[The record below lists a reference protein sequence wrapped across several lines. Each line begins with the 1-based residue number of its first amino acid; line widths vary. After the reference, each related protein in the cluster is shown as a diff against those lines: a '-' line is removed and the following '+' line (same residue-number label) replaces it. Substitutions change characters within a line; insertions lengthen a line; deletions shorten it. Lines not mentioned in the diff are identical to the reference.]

1 MKGNPTYIFGHKNPD
16 TDSVCAA
23 ISLSHLKNKLGL
35 NTIPAIIGNIN
46 EETKYVLKAFNVKE
60 PYLLSD
66 VKLQIKDVNYH
77 KNCFIDKNVSIK
89 DAFDFLNKYSLT
101 GIPVVEGKNKYF
113 GYVSLKEIA
122 KEMIVGN
129 YNAINTSYGN
139 IIRVLNGEKVL
150 KFDKEING
158 KVLDTTYAKDT
169 FMKDVKLDNSF
180 ILIVE
185 DNIKIIE
192 YAIKSKVKLIV
203 LVSNNK
209 LSKKLFDLAFENNI
223 NIITTSHSAYEVGK
237 LMSLSNYVN
246 NIIRKEEINT
256 FKDVDYLSYFMEES
270 KKLKHTNYP
279 ILNKNGNCTGLLT
292 LTDCNNVSKKKV
304 ILVDHNNY
312 SQSVDGLD
320 EAEILE
326 VIDHHNIGDIVTK
339 KPINFRNARV
349 GSVNTIIYNMYIEN
363 NITIPKSIAGIMA
376 SAIISDTLL
385 LTSPTT
391 TDRDRE
397 ALNSLCKIAGI
408 SMKIY
413 GIKMLKQ
420 GMSIKGLTNKEILY
434 KDFKSYKVDKVMF
447 GIGQVLTSDFEL
459 INKEEMIKYLNE
471 VANLSGYRVLTLFV
485 IDMFNNISYCLYN
498 TDGEDI
504 IKEAFNLEKIYE
516 GIELHNILSR
526 KVQIAPYIM
535 DVIEKENN

>member
-1 MKGNPTYIFGHKNPD
+1 MKGNLTYIFGHKNPD

-23 ISLSHLKNKLGL
+23 ISLSYLKNKLGL
-35 NTIPAIIGNIN
+35 NTIPAILGSIN
-46 EETKYVLKAFNVKE
+46 EETKYVLKTFNIKE

-101 GIPVVEGKNKYF
+101 GLPVVEGKNKYF

-139 IIRVLNGEKVL
+139 ILRVLNGEKVL

-158 KVLDTTYAKDT
+158 KVLDTTYAKDM
-169 FMKDVKLDNSF
+169 FMKDVKLDNSY

-185 DNIKIIE
+185 DDTKIIE

-203 LVSNNK
+203 LVSDNK
-209 LSKKLFDLAFENNI
+209 LSKKLFDLAFDNNI

-256 FKDVDYLSYFMEES
+256 FKDVDYLSYFIEES
-270 KKLKHTNYP
+270 RKLKHTNYP

-312 SQSVDGLD
+312 SQSVEGLD

-326 VIDHHNIGDIVTK
+326 VIDHHNIGDIITK
-339 KPINFRNARV
+339 KPINFRNAQV
-349 GSVNTIIYNMYIEN
+349 GSVNTIIYNMYVEN
-363 NITIPKSIAGIMA
+363 NIAIPKSIAGIMA

-413 GIKMLKQ
+413 GTKMLKQ
-420 GMSIKGLTNKEILY
+420 GMSIKGLTNKELLY

-447 GIGQVLTSDFEL
+447 GIGQVLTSDYEL

-498 TDGEDI
+498 TDGEDV
-504 IKEAFNLEKIYE
+504 IKEAFNLTEVHE

-535 DVIEKENN
+535 DVIEKEIN